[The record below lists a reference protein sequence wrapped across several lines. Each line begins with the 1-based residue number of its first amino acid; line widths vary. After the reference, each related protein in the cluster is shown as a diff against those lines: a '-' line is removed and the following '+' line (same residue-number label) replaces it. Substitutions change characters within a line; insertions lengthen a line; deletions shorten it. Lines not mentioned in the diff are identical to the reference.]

1 MGKSKGIIGIKVVQ
15 GRTAAIFQIIE
26 TTGAPKDVLDAL
38 GVVGQRIYKQCPKSC
53 SICQSHDLATLELIG
68 VANRP
73 LFWECD
79 DCGALWCKE
88 ERAWIERRIKRLDNL
103 WTNVNDWEPPKKDFL
118 N

>member
-1 MGKSKGIIGIKVVQ
+1 MGQNKAIVGIKVAK

-26 TTGAPKDVLDAL
+26 STGAPKDVLDAL
-38 GVVGQRIYKQCPKSC
+38 GVVGNKMYKQRPKC
-53 SICQSHDLATLELIG
+53 CNICQSNDMATLELIG
-68 VANRP
+68 VASRP

-88 ERAWIERRIKRLDNL
+88 ERKWIERRIKRLNDV
-103 WTNVNDWEPPKKDFL
+103 WTNVNDWEPPEVDFL

>member
-1 MGKSKGIIGIKVVQ
+1 MGQNKEIVGIKVMK

-26 TTGAPKDVLDAL
+26 STGAPKDVLDAL
-38 GVVGQRIYKQCPKSC
+38 GVVGSRIYKQQPEHCN
-53 SICQSHDLATLELIG
+53 ICQSSKMATLELIG
-68 VANRP
+68 VASRP

-88 ERAWIERRIKRLDNL
+88 ERVWIEKRIKRLDSL
-103 WTNVNDWEPPKKDFL
+103 WTNVRDWEPPIADFL